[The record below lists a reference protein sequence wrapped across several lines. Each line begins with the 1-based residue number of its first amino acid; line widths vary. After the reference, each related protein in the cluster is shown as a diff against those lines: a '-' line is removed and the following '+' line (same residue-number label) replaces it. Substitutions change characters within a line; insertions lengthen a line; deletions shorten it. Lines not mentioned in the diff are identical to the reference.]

1 MPVIGTFTPAK
12 DGYNGSITTL
22 ALNAEV
28 SILPN
33 QAKQGHNAPDFLL
46 MAGGNE
52 VGAAWR
58 RTNHSSTKAY
68 LNVKLDVPYCSSRS
82 GPCCSRTARRA
93 SPAWCGGATQRTTA
107 PEPTRRSPP
116 APAAG
121 EINCH

>member
-12 DGYNGSITTL
+12 DGYTGSITTL

-58 RTNHSSTKAY
+58 RTNHTSAKEY
-68 LNVKLDVPYCSSRS
+68 LRVKLDDPLL
-82 GPCCSRTARRA
+82 
-93 SPAWCGGATQRTTA
+93 
-107 PEPTRRSPP
+107 PEPIWG
-116 APAAG
+116 ALLGAG
-121 EINCH
+121 EDGVARLLWRRDWEDDGA

>member
-12 DGYNGSITTL
+12 DGYTSSITTL

-68 LNVKLDVPYCSSRS
+68 LNVKLDDPLLLEPIWAVLLED
-82 GPCCSRTARRA
+82 GEEGVARLVWRRD
-93 SPAWCGGATQRTTA
+93 PEDDGA
-107 PEPTRRSPP
+107 
-116 APAAG
+116 
-121 EINCH
+121 

>member
-12 DGYNGSITTL
+12 DGYTGSITTL

-68 LNVKLDVPYCSSRS
+68 LRVILDDPLLLEPIWGVLLED
-82 GPCCSRTARRA
+82 GDEGVARLVWRRD
-93 SPAWCGGATQRTTA
+93 PEDDGA
-107 PEPTRRSPP
+107 
-116 APAAG
+116 
-121 EINCH
+121 

>member
-12 DGYNGSITTL
+12 DGYTSSITTL

-33 QAKQGHNAPDFLL
+33 QAKQGHKAPDFLL

-68 LNVKLDVPYCSSRS
+68 LNVKLDDPLLLEPIWGV
-82 GPCCSRTARRA
+82 
-93 SPAWCGGATQRTTA
+93 WCGGATQRTTA
-107 PEPTRRSPP
+107 PEPARRAPP
-116 APAAG
+116 AHAAG